1 MILKNKK
8 LLIITS
14 LLTLLPIPI
23 GLLLQT
29 KFPETMAIHFGLTGQ
44 ADGYAS
50 SSFAIL
56 CMPFAAFRPRIRVS
70 ASVMRSSLIMPV
82 L

>member
-14 LLTLLPIPI
+14 LLTLLPIPL
-23 GLLLQT
+23 GLLLWNQ
-29 KFPETMAIHFGLTGQ
+29 FPETMAIHFGITGQ

-50 SSFAIL
+50 PAYAVFVL
-56 CMPFAAFRPRIRVS
+56 PV
-70 ASVMRSSLIMPV
+70 IMLAVQLAVHPGHF